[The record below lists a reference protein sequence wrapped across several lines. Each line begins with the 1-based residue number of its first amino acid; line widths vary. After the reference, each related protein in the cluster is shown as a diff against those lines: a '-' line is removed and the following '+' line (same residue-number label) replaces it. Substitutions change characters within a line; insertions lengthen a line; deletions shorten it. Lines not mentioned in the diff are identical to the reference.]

1 MTTAEAGHIQE
12 APIRLELESRY
23 LAYALST
30 IISRSLPDVRDGL
43 KPVHRRI
50 LFAMRGLHLDPDS
63 AFKKSARVVGDVIG
77 KYHPH
82 GDQAAYDAM
91 VRLAQSFAA
100 RYPLVDGQGNFGN
113 VDGDSAAAMR
123 YTEARLTRVAN
134 ALLEN
139 LDNNTVDFTDTYD
152 GSSQEP
158 VVLPA
163 RFPNLLANG
172 SYGIAVGMSTSIP
185 PHNVGEIVDACLQL
199 IHNPDSSVQ
208 ELMASLPGPDFPSG
222 GLLMASLAERQ
233 EVYQTGRGSLR
244 LRSRWHKEEIP
255 YIKGGL
261 RGAWRLVVT
270 EIPYQVSKSRL
281 IERIAQLILSRHSPF
296 LADVRDE
303 SDAEIRIVLE
313 PQSIRLDPE
322 IIMAYLFK
330 NSDLETRVII
340 NLNVITANTRPQV
353 LDLKGLLRAWLDHRF
368 EVWTRHS
375 RHELAEIAARLHLLA
390 AYRIVHLNIDEVI
403 AIIKE
408 YDEPAPVL
416 MSRFT
421 LDQAQAEAVLNLRL
435 RALRRLEE
443 MNIRKEIAEK
453 EARAQQLQALLA
465 DDQLLWQAIADE
477 LKKTRKEFADPR
489 RTELAA
495 PPQEVIIKLEDMTP
509 REPVTLILSVKGW
522 IKGIRG
528 YEEPDINKIRFKG
541 EDRLLQTVKAF
552 TNDTLSFVSRSGKL
566 FSILADRLPAG
577 KGFGEPLTVLFDIEG
592 QDPIVWAMV
601 VDAQQEYFVTTR
613 LSQGFRVRGADLTAN
628 YRAGK
633 QVIVFKPDDQ
643 LLHIQP
649 VQGQLVAAMTTRLLL
664 ICALTE
670 FPLMPRGKGVRIQ
683 RLTKEEYL
691 VDLVTFAPENG
702 ITLNS
707 GKRQKMLT
715 DLTPWRGL
723 RASRGALLP
732 YGFLSG
738 ASFVGHPTASTLFQ
752 EEPPSTIT
760 EKLLFE
766 DEEME

>member
-1 MTTAEAGHIQE
+1 MTTAEAAHIQE
-12 APIRLELESRY
+12 TPIRLELESRY

-50 LFAMRGLHLDPDS
+50 LYAMRGLHLDPDA

-139 LDNNTVDFTDTYD
+139 LDQNTVDFTDTYD

-172 SYGIAVGMSTSIP
+172 STGIAVGMSTSIP
-185 PHNVGEIVDACLQL
+185 PHNVGEIMDACLQL
-199 IHNPDSSVQ
+199 IHNPDISIA
-208 ELMASLPGPDFPSG
+208 ELMRSLPGPDFPSG
-222 GLLMASLAERQ
+222 GVLISSLAERQ
-233 EVYQTGRGSLR
+233 EVYQSGRGSLR
-244 LRSRWHKEEIP
+244 LRSRWHKEEVP
-255 YIKGGL
+255 YAKGVA

-281 IERIAQLILSRHSPF
+281 IERIAQLILSRQSPF
-296 LADVRDE
+296 LADIRDE
-303 SDAEIRIVLE
+303 SDSEIRIVLE
-313 PQSIRLDPE
+313 PQSIRHDPE
-322 IIMAYLFK
+322 MIMAYLFK
-330 NSDLETRVII
+330 NSDLETRVTV
-340 NLNVITANTRPQV
+340 NLNVITADTRPQV

-375 RHELAEIAARLHLLA
+375 RHELAGIAARLHLLA
-390 AYRIVHLNIDEVI
+390 AHLIVHLNIDEVI

-408 YDEPAPVL
+408 HDEPAPVL
-416 MSRFT
+416 MHRFG
-421 LDQAQAEAVLNLRL
+421 LDALQAEAILNLRL

-453 EARAQQLQALLA
+453 EARAEQLRALLA
-465 DDQLLWQAIADE
+465 DESLLWQAIAAE
-477 LKKTRKEFADPR
+477 LQKTRSEFADPR

-495 PPQEVIIKLEDMTP
+495 PPPEITLKLEDMTP

-528 YEEPDINKIRFKG
+528 YEDPDISKIRFKG
-541 EDRLLQTVKAF
+541 EDRLLQTVKLF
-552 TNDTLSFVSRSGKL
+552 TNDTLSFVSRSGKV
-566 FSILADRLPAG
+566 FSLLADRLPAG
-577 KGFGEPLTVLFDIEG
+577 KGYGEPLTVLFDIEG
-592 QDPIVWAMV
+592 PDPILWAMV
-601 VDAQQEYFVTTR
+601 VDPQQEYFVSTR
-613 LSQGFRVRGADLTAN
+613 LSQGFRIRGGDLISN

-633 QVIVFKPDDQ
+633 QVIVFKPGDQ
-643 LLHIQP
+643 LLHIHP
-649 VQGQLVAAMTTRLLL
+649 VQGQSVAAMTTRLMLV
-664 ICALTE
+664 CSLTE
-670 FPLMPRGKGVRIQ
+670 FPLLPRGKGVRIQ
-683 RLTKEEYL
+683 RLTKEELL
-691 VDLVTFAPENG
+691 VDLITFDPANG
-702 ITLNS
+702 ITLDS
-707 GKRQKMLT
+707 GKRQKLLT
-715 DLTPWRGL
+715 DLAPWQGV

-738 ASFVGHPTASTLFQ
+738 ATFIGHTSNSTLFQ
-752 EEPPSTIT
+752 EEQPAPLNG
-760 EKLLFE
+760 ELPFE
-766 DEEME
+766 ENE

>member
-1 MTTAEAGHIQE
+1 MTTVESGHIQE
-12 APIRLELESRY
+12 TPIRLELESRY

-139 LDNNTVDFTDTYD
+139 LDKNTVDFTDTYD

-172 SYGIAVGMSTSIP
+172 SSGIAVGMSTSIP
-185 PHNVGEIVDACLQL
+185 PHNVGEIMDACLQL
-199 IHNPDSSVQ
+199 IHNPDCSIP
-208 ELMASLPGPDFPSG
+208 ELMKSLPGPDFPSG
-222 GLLMASLAERQ
+222 GLLMASLEERE
-233 EVYQTGRGSLR
+233 EVYRTGRGSLR
-244 LRSRWHKEEIP
+244 LRCRWHKEEIP
-255 YIKGGL
+255 YTKGGT

-330 NSDLETRVII
+330 NSDLETRVTI
-340 NLNVITANTRPQV
+340 NLNVITADTRPQV
-353 LDLKGLLRAWLDHRF
+353 LNLKGLLRAWLDHRF

-375 RHELAEIAARLHLLA
+375 RYELAEINARLHLLA
-390 AYRIVHLNIDEVI
+390 AYQIVHLNIDEVI

-408 YDEPAPVL
+408 HDEPAPVL
-416 MSRFT
+416 MSRFS

-465 DDQLLWQAIADE
+465 DDRLLWQAIGEE

-489 RTELAA
+489 RTELSAL
-495 PPQEVIIKLEDMTP
+495 PLQEVILKPEDMAP

-528 YEEPDINKIRFKG
+528 YEDPDISKIRFKG

-552 TNDTLSFVSRSGKL
+552 TNDTLSFVSQSGKL

-601 VDAQQEYFVTTR
+601 VEAQQEYFVATR
-613 LSQGFRVRGADLTAN
+613 FSQGFRVRGADLISN

-633 QVIVFKPDDQ
+633 QAIVFKPGDQ

-649 VQGQLVAAMTTRLLL
+649 IHGQLVASMTNRLMLV
-664 ICALTE
+664 CALTE

-683 RLTKEEYL
+683 RLTKEESL

-702 ITLNS
+702 ITLDS
-707 GKRQKMLT
+707 GKRQKVLT
-715 DLTPWRGL
+715 DFAPWRGV

-738 ASFVGHPTASTLFQ
+738 ASFVGHPTTSTLFQ
-752 EEPPSTIT
+752 EEKPPTT
-760 EKLLFE
+760 NGELPF
-766 DEEME
+766 EEME